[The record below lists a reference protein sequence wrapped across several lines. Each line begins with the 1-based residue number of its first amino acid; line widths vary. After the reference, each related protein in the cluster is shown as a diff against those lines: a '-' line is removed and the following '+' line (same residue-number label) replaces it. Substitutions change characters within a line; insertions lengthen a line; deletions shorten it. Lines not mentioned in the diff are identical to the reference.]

1 MAEEKKVIMIDEIS
15 ISYRSDGTVV
25 YDTDEP
31 TDDYE
36 EIARKMGNVIR
47 DAIREKRLEAHKRV
61 DIIDKA
67 VEAFKV
73 GLFS

>member
-1 MAEEKKVIMIDEIS
+1 MAEEKKVLMIDEVF

-25 YDTDEP
+25 YDMDEP

-47 DAIREKRLEAHKRV
+47 DAIREKGLEAHERV
-61 DIIDKA
+61 GIIDKA

-73 GLFS
+73 GLLS